1 MNYKYYPWFLH
12 WQLGVIHVFIS
23 LSNCT
28 MISQS
33 CRQYFS
39 VWPGKFKSLLE
50 WKSFEPKNMIDILLT
65 SLSLLFASWAVHIR
79 KNCAR
84 PWGLRQYSR
93 QRAQFFPIWTNQ
105 GWWMSFL
112 FFFQKGNEILAKRAV
127 ITARFSIRQVN

>member
-84 PWGLRQYSR
+84 PWGLRHSILSTQDRGHSFSQYEPTK
-93 QRAQFFPIWTNQ
+93 AGECHFY
-105 GWWMSFL
+105 
-112 FFFQKGNEILAKRAV
+112 FFFKKVMKYLLKGL
-127 ITARFSIRQVN
+127 